1 MLIFVIILSFLFCKL
16 IDYAI
21 LFYLLNKE
29 KYIITFLRIVQNKEK
44 GSGGIFCI
52 TSFIAEFNTFS
63 TSNLAQYSFIIG
75 ETKGES
81 SIYLFLF
88 FKI

>member
-1 MLIFVIILSFLFCKL
+1 M
-16 IDYAI
+16 
-21 LFYLLNKE
+21 
-29 KYIITFLRIVQNKEK
+29 VQNKEK

-75 ETKGES
+75 ETNGES
-81 SIYLFLF
+81 SINNFYFLK
-88 FKI
+88 FKLDY

>member
-1 MLIFVIILSFLFCKL
+1 M
-16 IDYAI
+16 
-21 LFYLLNKE
+21 
-29 KYIITFLRIVQNKEK
+29 VQNKEK
-44 GSGGIFCI
+44 GSEGIFCI